1 MAEKVQQIQKAAE
14 EETPF
19 FSLTPTRNAQGIKAY
34 RKAMDYALS
43 QGDIRNIAITGPYG
57 AGKSSFLRTYFEG
70 RKEVVWVSLA
80 SFLGVPK
87 KQHGASQ
94 YGSENASDDKSKD
107 YFGEERRLE
116 LSILQQIFY
125 RLKSEKVPCSRL
137 CKTSSVSI
145 GWYWHRIIWAIL
157 TILFVLGVLQP
168 DYLVPFVSTPVRLLI
183 SKYAKVIFWVSAAGL
198 TVSFAT
204 AAWQVLFWLK
214 VHGIRSVDIHGLGI
228 SMSDKTE
235 RSILNRNIDEIIYHF
250 EVSSYKTVVFED
262 IDRFD
267 DVDIFTKLR
276 EVNLV
281 LNNAEQIPAEHKPIR
296 FIYALKEDLFVD
308 RKDKVKF
315 FDFIIPI
322 VPIINASNSR
332 DVLTKF
338 LISAQAGSENNKA
351 EDQDNTQKLLNIIR
365 DISPFLSDMRLVKNI
380 CNEFT
385 IYKGEIPDCADAV
398 HLFGLIVF
406 KNFFPGEFAQ
416 LHSDGGILPKLI
428 LEKKSLLQKRE
439 EEVLAA
445 IESRKKKILE
455 IRNEETTALEQLKL
469 PYLGALLRHLPQN
482 ETHIR
487 IGYNNVAI
495 AAVAQD
501 NEVFESLRASKVL
514 PYSRAG
520 KPIDWKSIE
529 NAVDPNHTFEER
541 LELVKGKT
549 EGTIRALQET
559 NNKDSEF
566 IAKLKGM
573 SLSQLAEQGL
583 VDKGTIRRCVSETSS
598 EIDDEDVHLLLRL
611 IAGGYID
618 EQYKYY
624 ISIFHGNEA
633 SRTRRDYFYEID
645 AMQGKEATIDLELD
659 NPREVIKNLPLRVFE
674 TKAILNLSLFKEL
687 VQQKG
692 EKYEA
697 VIKLLATEDW
707 DCCGF
712 LSTFLGEEDSPL
724 PPRMQVYRD
733 IESANRKY
741 VEHMLDLYWPDQSPR
756 GTLYSLVGFYLR
768 RYLEDGEGALN
779 PSVKRFL
786 EEDAKVR
793 KVLGPAGLET
803 PEAFTQLINKAQLCF
818 STVDTI
824 KINNEAL
831 CKIADN
837 LCAYR
842 LDLYNIERVVG
853 VEHREALQRANLSTI
868 IDCGNT
874 TLRKYVQ
881 DNFESYVDNVY
892 DKLECQQQE
901 KTECVLE
908 VLNRPDLP
916 TNTKKRFL
924 DKQDKHFEIKN
935 VQDIQAQDAV
945 QLVLYGNFLSVS
957 WENIVNAGIVLGS
970 AEKVV
975 SFVSAPAISD
985 CLANMKCDLPW
996 GRVYNVAKA
1005 LAESNEL
1012 ADEALDK
1019 LLRQLPQGL
1028 IVDYQG
1034 TTATPLRVQLL
1045 VKSRRIS
1052 FSTEL
1057 YNRLKSSGTGSQT
1070 TLAALDFKEMDKALE
1085 KEEISPMDI
1094 EVVDLFN
1101 SGLLSSASERIAFL
1115 RFADQIAKEEDL
1127 AATVAN
1133 HISSYNYKKLP
1144 IPVLDACVEYV
1155 TPLSL
1160 QCKIIQHLGGS
1171 ADEIRERLK
1180 KMEEPYRKLGELG
1193 CHPQIRKWDGMDSFL
1208 DFLKDNN
1215 IVSSV
1220 GDGND
1225 GRIQVHTTKT

>member
-1 MAEKVQQIQKAAE
+1 
-14 EETPF
+14 
-19 FSLTPTRNAQGIKAY
+19 
-34 RKAMDYALS
+34 MDFALHHK
-43 QGDIRNIAITGPYG
+43 DVRNIAITGNYG
-57 AGKSSFLRTYFEG
+57 AGKSSFLRTYFKG
-70 RKEVVWVSLA
+70 RKDVMWVSLA
-80 SFLGVPK
+80 SFLGGDATPDSLK
-87 KQHGASQ
+87 GCDITHTPE
-94 YGSENASDDKSKD
+94 ENQSHTVKAAIKD
-107 YFGEERRLE
+107 EHLLE
-116 LSILQQIFY
+116 VSILQQIFY
-125 RLKSEKVPCSRL
+125 AETQTTLPFSRL
-137 CKTSSVSI
+137 RRTTGISRKRYGRILVLLALLCI
-145 GWYWHRIIWAIL
+145 G
-157 TILFVLGVLQP
+157 VLGVFQP
-168 DYLVPFVSTPVRLLI
+168 RWFDSYLNAHILEWLRLHG
-183 SKYAKVIFWVSAAGL
+183 SW
-198 TVSFAT
+198 
-204 AAWQVLFWLK
+204 LFWPSLVLLSGLACCVIWEAYPLVNRIRVHRIALK
-214 VHGIRSVDIHGLGI
+214 GVELELVQKGD
-228 SMSDKTE
+228 E
-235 RSILNRNIDEIIYHF
+235 SILNRHVDEILYFF
-250 EVSSYKTVVFED
+250 ESTNYSIVVFED
-262 IDRFD
+262 IDRFNN
-267 DVDIFTKLR
+267 VDIFTKLR
-276 EVNLV
+276 EINLL
-281 LNNAEQIPAEHKPIR
+281 LNGAKQIPEKRKPIR
-296 FIYALKEDLFVD
+296 FIYALREDIFMD
-308 RKDKVKF
+308 RRDKVKF
-315 FDFIIPI
+315 FDFILPI

-332 DVLTKF
+332 EILTNF
-338 LISAQAGSENNKA
+338 LIDLYTENGDKA
-351 EDQDNTQKLLNIIR
+351 IGCEKAKMFSNVVQDIF
-365 DISPFLSDMRLVKNI
+365 PFLSDMRLVKNI
-380 CNEFT
+380 CNEFA
-385 IYKGEIPDCADAV
+385 IYKGQIPDCADAPRLLGMV
-398 HLFGLIVF
+398 VF
-406 KNFFPGEFAQ
+406 KNFFPKEFAQ
-416 LHSDGGILPKLI
+416 LHSDEGILVDLVNSKA
-428 LEKKSLLQKRE
+428 SLLETRQTE
-439 EEVLAA
+439 LVSA
-445 IESRKKKILE
+445 IETRKSRILAIRHEE
-455 IRNEETTALEQLKL
+455 IEDMEKL
-469 PYLGALLRHLPQN
+469 DLAYLGAFLKILSPN
-482 ETHIR
+482 ETNVRNGYQNYTLSEMAHNADLFKLLMENQVVSNYRHGPIEWSEVER
-487 IGYNNVAI
+487 I
-495 AAVAQD
+495 
-501 NEVFESLRASKVL
+501 
-514 PYSRAG
+514 
-520 KPIDWKSIE
+520 
-529 NAVDPNHTFEER
+529 VDPNHTYNER
-541 LELVKGKT
+541 VELVKDKSSAKIAILEDENENDSKT
-549 EGTIRALQET
+549 L
-559 NNKDSEF
+559 
-566 IAKLKGM
+566 AKLQGW
-573 SLSQLAEQGL
+573 SLSKIAMEGL
-583 VDKGTIRRCVSETSS
+583 LDENTIKEKLDHSS
-598 EIDDEDVHLLLRL
+598 TISDSDVRLLLRL
-611 IAGGYID
+611 VAGGYID

-624 ISIFHGNEA
+624 ISIFHGSEA

-768 RYLEDGEGALN
+768 QYLENGEGALN

-803 PEAFTQLINKAQLCF
+803 PEAFKQLINKAHLRF

-831 CKIADN
+831 CIIADD

-853 VEHREALQRANLSTI
+853 VEHRQALQRANLSTI
-868 IDCGNT
+868 IDCGNA
-874 TLRKYVQ
+874 TLYKYVQ

-901 KTECVLE
+901 KTGCVLE

-945 QLVLYGNFLSVS
+945 QLVLDGNFLSVS
-957 WENIVNAGIVLGS
+957 WENIVNSGIVLGS

-1094 EVVDLFN
+1094 EVADLFN

-1115 RFADQIAKEEDL
+1115 RFADQIAKDEDL

-1133 HISSYNYKKLP
+1133 HISNSNYKKLP
-1144 IPVLDACVEYV
+1144 IPVLDASVEYV

-1180 KMEEPYRKLGELG
+1180 KMEEPYKKLGELG